1 MNLIFT
7 SFFLGL
13 AGFDIAGAIIIITA
27 LSMKYSKRQIYIFA
41 FTSLISTIIVGL
53 LSSKVLGTGISY
65 FANLF
70 KYIPDN
76 IYAVIGI
83 IIGVV
88 LFYWFIE
95 RAFINNKYQQ
105 KEKKKENIFIKF
117 VKKGLFI
124 VGILFS
130 LWAVSDPSFW
140 GVVTLATQNNNLII
154 VTLAFIIW
162 MIVGQLPLYILTIA
176 IFFNKH
182 EKIINWF
189 DEKIN
194 NNKNK
199 IEKIKKVLKILIS
212 IIILIA
218 SIYFIL
224 DSVFYFINGV
234 WLF

>member
-27 LSMKYSKRQIYIFA
+27 LSMKCSKKQIYIFA

-53 LSSKVLGTGISY
+53 LSAKVLGTGINY
-65 FANLF
+65 FADLF

-76 IYAVIGI
+76 IYAIIEIGI
-83 IIGVV
+83 GIA

-95 RAFINNKYQQ
+95 RVFINNKYKQ
-105 KEKKKENIFIKF
+105 KEEKKENIIIKF

-140 GVVTLATQNNNLII
+140 GVVALATQNNNLII
-154 VTLAFIIW
+154 VTLAFTIW
-162 MIVGQLPLYILTIA
+162 MIVGQLPLYVLTIA

-189 DEKIN
+189 DEKIKK
-194 NNKNK
+194 NKK
-199 IEKIKKVLKILIS
+199 IEKIKKVLKIMIS

-218 SIYFIL
+218 SIYFIV
-224 DSVFYFINGV
+224 DSVFYFVRGV